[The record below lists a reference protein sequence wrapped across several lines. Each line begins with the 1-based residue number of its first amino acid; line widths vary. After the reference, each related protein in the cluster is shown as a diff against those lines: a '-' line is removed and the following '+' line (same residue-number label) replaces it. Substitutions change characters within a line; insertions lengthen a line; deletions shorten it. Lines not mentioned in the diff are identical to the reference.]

1 MVAGKG
7 GSSESCGKFLTK
19 HDLAGAECRLK
30 FKRIAF
36 PCILLKLVCQG
47 CLIKRNLS
55 LVLATDPS
63 PESKSPPFDVEDT
76 GQQTMHCLLHDK
88 NAGTDSY
95 FLVLR
100 RRLDSAG
107 RSYFDGLGSF

>member
-1 MVAGKG
+1 MGKG
-7 GSSESCGKFLTK
+7 GSSESRGKTK
-19 HDLAGAECRLK
+19 HDLAGAKCRLK

-36 PCILLKLVCQG
+36 LCILLKLVRQG
-47 CLIKRNLS
+47 CLIERNLS
-55 LVLATDPS
+55 LVATDPS

-88 NAGTDSY
+88 NAGSDSY

-107 RSYFDGLGSF
+107 RSYFGGLGSF